1 MLDMRDIRERKEE
14 VAANLTHRNL
24 TFDLEALL
32 EADRKAREAKSELD
46 GVRRRRNEVAG
57 LMKAAPPDGRPALV
71 EEGRA
76 LKERESRLAREY
88 RSADAEPA
96 AIPGTV
102 AVAFDDVSSDFG
114 PLGFVP
120 QGQVYFSYGIAVSDD
135 GSGFTADAGADI
147 DGDGFI
153 QYWGYANPDNNG
165 TLVAGEVGCDVTAGI
180 LPKVVGPCTLS
191 SGQSI
196 F

>member
-1 MLDMRDIRERKEE
+1 MEIQARRGQSR
-14 VAANLTHRNL
+14 VGFT
-24 TFDLEALL
+24 LL
-32 EADRKAREAKSELD
+32 ELMITLAVVGVLAAIAIPLLASYQLRSKSAEAKTNLAAIRVLEESYYSEYQ
-46 GVRRRRNEVAG
+46 
-57 LMKAAPPDGRPALV
+57 M
-71 EEGRA
+71 
-76 LKERESRLAREY
+76 Y
-88 RSADAEPA
+88 RSANAEPA

-114 PLGFVP
+114 PLGFMP
-120 QGQVYFSYGIAVSDD
+120 EGQVYFSYGIAVSAD

-153 QYWGYANPDNNG
+153 QYWGYANPDNSG
-165 TLVAGEVGCDVTAGI
+165 TLVAGRVGCDVTAGI
-180 LPKVVGPCTLS
+180 KPKSVAPCTLS